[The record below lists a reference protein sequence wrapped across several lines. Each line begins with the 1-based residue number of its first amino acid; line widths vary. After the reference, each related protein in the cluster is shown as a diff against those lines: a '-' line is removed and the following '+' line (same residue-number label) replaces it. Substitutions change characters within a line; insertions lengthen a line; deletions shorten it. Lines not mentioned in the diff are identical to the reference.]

1 MRIRDIIGAFTLQAV
16 ANAVTVDSTATQ
28 CDERIVDLA
37 LEQHTIE
44 AQSEIRKAMEDFI
57 SDELYS
63 SRGPFGRRP
72 TDDHNFAV
80 QETCKYLFGDD
91 EEWCMVYDMENNGF
105 SMNSFSLDM
114 GDSG

>member
-44 AQSEIRKAMEDFI
+44 A
-57 SDELYS
+57 
-63 SRGPFGRRP
+63 
-72 TDDHNFAV
+72 
-80 QETCKYLFGDD
+80 
-91 EEWCMVYDMENNGF
+91 
-105 SMNSFSLDM
+105 
-114 GDSG
+114 